1 MLALRTR
8 FSFLSHPVEHRGGNA
23 IRNLV
28 AHEELLEIVQCHSR
42 DFLPHM
48 APAAGNVGRDN
59 RTWNGSQRIVH
70 SERLHGIG
78 YIEGAAQTSRAHFFP
93 QGVEVDQAS
102 TSDVNDGRSVRKRG
116 EVFLCENSAR
126 LIS

>member
-59 RTWNGSQRIVH
+59 RTWNGSQRIVY
-70 SERLHGIG
+70 SEGSTG
-78 YIEGAAQTSRAHFFP
+78 SVTSRA
-93 QGVEVDQAS
+93 Q
-102 TSDVNDGRSVRKRG
+102 RKRPERTSFRRALRSIKPPRAMLMTVAPSG
-116 EVFLCENSAR
+116 SVAR
-126 LIS
+126 FFCARIPRD